1 MINKLK
7 EKDSDKLSKQE
18 VYMFLISYL
27 EEQISL
33 SQRSAMNED
42 SFSKPSWSEY
52 QAYQLGM
59 QKAFSKVKEIIPD
72 QGKIKHV

>member
-1 MINKLK
+1 MLNKLK

-18 VYMFLISYL
+18 VYDFLISYL

-33 SQRSAMNED
+33 SIRSVTNED

-59 QKAFSKVKEIIPD
+59 IKAFSKVKDVIPD
-72 QGKIKHV
+72 QGKK